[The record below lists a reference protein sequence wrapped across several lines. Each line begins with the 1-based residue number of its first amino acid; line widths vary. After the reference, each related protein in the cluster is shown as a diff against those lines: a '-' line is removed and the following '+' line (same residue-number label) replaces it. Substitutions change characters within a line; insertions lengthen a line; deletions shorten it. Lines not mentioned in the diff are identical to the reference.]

1 MDNVGS
7 AAISIDGGIMQISIP
22 RSLIGMDKGGDSLY
36 FKVADSVEHP
46 EDIMDYYVTGRCMP
60 MGRFSYQYLG

>member
-1 MDNVGS
+1 MGNADVSVSGNVMQLRVPRALLGMS
-7 AAISIDGGIMQISIP
+7 AQDA
-22 RSLIGMDKGGDSLY
+22 RLY

-46 EDIMDYYVTGRCMP
+46 EDIMDYYVTGRCMR

>member
-1 MDNVGS
+1 
-7 AAISIDGGIMQISIP
+7 MQISIP